1 MSDKVIKNKSEEI
14 VRGTKTVRSSD
25 LSTRERVNFVLSSSL
40 MEALRK
46 KSADEQIPM
55 SRIIDE
61 ALKQYLQKDLSVH
74 YEVKLDEGIP
84 LQHMV
89 EILLF
94 ISYESKES
102 KNFLDQ
108 LKNYFFN
115 YTYSNCLFKLH
126 KQEAFVGT
134 KVLLY
139 LSDSDS
145 KAFNQFLNDISIS
158 ERYKMCTKIILDH
171 SELQF

>member
-61 ALKQYLQKDLSVH
+61 ALKQYLQKDLSVIM
-74 YEVKLDEGIP
+74 K
-84 LQHMV
+84 
-89 EILLF
+89 
-94 ISYESKES
+94 
-102 KNFLDQ
+102 
-108 LKNYFFN
+108 
-115 YTYSNCLFKLH
+115 
-126 KQEAFVGT
+126 
-134 KVLLY
+134 
-139 LSDSDS
+139 
-145 KAFNQFLNDISIS
+145 
-158 ERYKMCTKIILDH
+158 
-171 SELQF
+171 